1 MKLRRLLRKKSL
13 QWRKLYYD
21 TNTKKL
27 STKDGKT
34 DAFTDYYNGVAS
46 EESYEELN
54 GFDSSKKRDIKNMM
68 KLFECGYG

>member
-1 MKLRRLLRKKSL
+1 MELSAIGSKST
-13 QWRKLYYD
+13 YMYD

-54 GFDSSKKRDIKNMM
+54 GFDSNKKRDIKNMM
-68 KLFECGYG
+68 R